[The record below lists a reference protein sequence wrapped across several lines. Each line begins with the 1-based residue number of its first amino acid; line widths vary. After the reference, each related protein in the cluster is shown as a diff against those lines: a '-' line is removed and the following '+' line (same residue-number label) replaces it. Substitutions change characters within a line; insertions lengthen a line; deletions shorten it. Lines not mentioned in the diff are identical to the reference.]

1 MPTDALINING
12 ESVQTLE
19 ILAFTT
25 VLMLLPSLIIL
36 MTSFTRYIVV
46 FSFLRGA
53 MGTQQTPPNMVL
65 IGMALILTLFTMSPT
80 INEINQE
87 AFQPY
92 QEEEISQTEFFE
104 RAQLPLKRFMHR
116 WTKVDS
122 MELYCNMSGNPIPE
136 TEEEAQQLPLT
147 VIIPAFITSE
157 LKEAFIIGFLLYI
170 PFMLIDMVVA
180 STLMSMGMVMLPPS
194 MISTPFKLLL
204 FILLDGWQ
212 LLFSTLARGFGLG

>member
-1 MPTDALINING
+1 MPTDALINVNG

-25 VLMLLPSLIIL
+25 VLMLLPSLVIL

-65 IGMALILTLFTMSPT
+65 IGMALILTLFTMTPT
-80 INEINQE
+80 INEINEE

-92 QEEEISQTEFFE
+92 QEEEISQTEFFQ
-104 RAQLPLKRFMHR
+104 RAQLPLKRFMYR
-116 WTKVDS
+116 WTEVQS
-122 MELYCNMSGNPIPE
+122 MELYCSMSGNEMPE
-136 TEEEAQQLPLT
+136 TLEQAEQMPLT

-157 LKEAFIIGFLLYI
+157 LKQAFIIGFLLYI

-204 FILLDGWQ
+204 FIMLDGWQ
-212 LLFSTLARGFGLG
+212 LLFSTLAAAFR